1 MAKDRRKSN
10 REAKKP
16 KKTAAERAGG
26 TAVSTTP
33 GQASNAASK
42 KRAGKGVSA

>member
-16 KKTAAERAGG
+16 KKTAAERSREA
-26 TAVSTTP
+26 AAATTP
-33 GQASNAASK
+33 AQTFAAPK
-42 KRAGKGVSA
+42 DRAGKRGGA

>member
-16 KKTAAERAGG
+16 KKTAEQRSREAA
-26 TAVSTTP
+26 AATTP
-33 GQASNAASK
+33 VEAFAAPK
-42 KRAGKGVSA
+42 DRPGKRSGA